1 MHSVQRI
8 WTGFGVRPPYDLRMV
23 MRGLFL
29 QRNRATPEH
38 RGLQFSNASRKDKGS
53 SSSSSSIGHATCG
66 RPPLL
71 WMSVRGGVNPGISR
85 CNKHGGDDRAVVSQT
100 TTRHASVGC
109 GMRVVPP
116 HGDRSTG
123 GWPINTVWVCCC
135 CCRLAGVAPANSMG
149 LTSRVF
155 FMRESVGGTTKCAD
169 LLNDALQT

>member
-1 MHSVQRI
+1 VGCSFRTRRVKVKAAAAAAI
-8 WTGFGVRPPYDLRMV
+8 SL
-23 MRGLFL
+23 
-29 QRNRATPEH
+29 
-38 RGLQFSNASRKDKGS
+38 
-53 SSSSSSIGHATCG
+53 GHATCG

-85 CNKHGGDDRAVVSQT
+85 CNKHSGDNRAVVSQT
-100 TTRHASVGC
+100 TTRHESAGC
-109 GMRVVPP
+109 GMRVVPT
-116 HGDRSTG
+116 HSDRSTG

-135 CCRLAGVAPANSMG
+135 CCRLAGVAPADSMG